1 MANPLSRFRLPGLL
15 LAGAL
20 AYGTVGYLLIERW
33 SLLDSFYMTI
43 TTIST
48 VGFSEVHPLD
58 TAGRLFTSTL
68 IIGGVG
74 TMLYAFGVFA
84 ETLSEGHFIEYRR
97 MRRVRRRI
105 DGMRGHFIVC
115 GYGRIGTR
123 IVTEFEEVRRDYVVV
138 DNNPEAI
145 GRLKV
150 EDRVHIEGDAAA
162 EDILLA
168 AGIARAKGLISAVD
182 SDERS
187 VYITLAARALNSDLY
202 IVARAGQPASI
213 RRLELAGADRVVSP
227 YLMAGHRIAEV
238 ALRPA
243 LVDVLDNLQHG
254 NSENGVQELLVGPTC
269 PLIGK
274 SVREAGL
281 LSGKSGRLLAVR
293 RAEGT
298 LLSHPDTQD
307 LVLSEGDLVVILGTN
322 QQLAAAAAVFE

>member
-1 MANPLSRFRLPGLL
+1 VSNPLRRFRLPGVL

-20 AYGTVGYLLIERW
+20 AYGTLGYLLIERW

-97 MRRVRRRI
+97 MRRVQRRI

-123 IVTEFEEVRRDYVVV
+123 IVTEFDEVKRDYVVV

-150 EDRVHIEGDAAA
+150 EERVHIEGDAAA
-162 EDILLA
+162 EEILLA

-187 VYITLAARALNSDLY
+187 VYITLAARALNPDLY

-254 NSENGVQELLVGPTC
+254 NSENGVQELLVGPSC

-274 SVREAGL
+274 SVGEAGL
-281 LSGKSGRLLAVR
+281 LSGKAGRLLAVR

-307 LVLSEGDLVVILGTN
+307 LVLAEGDLVVILGTN